1 MYGLRP
7 AARTGWLHRLLRF
20 FRNPHGYDQAE
31 WGSEQAILRGS
42 FSRGLD
48 LGYPIRAWTEQA
60 AAARSQASELRA
72 RRLLCRMLS
81 IEQRRELQA
90 HGCFTVKVK
99 GRGRFCVLPRS
110 TFNVLSLETGAAYC
124 CNVEA
129 FVPISDLM
137 LAQKLLL
144 ENDAE
149 RFFSV
154 ANRRSEVCAG
164 SWEEELLRTLGQ
176 DLR

>member
-1 MYGLRP
+1 MSWRS
-7 AARTGWLHRLLRF
+7 GWLGRLVGLFRGRDDAFDSRWGGDRAVLRA
-20 FRNPHGYDQAE
+20 NTAHG
-31 WGSEQAILRGS
+31 LNV
-42 FSRGLD
+42 
-48 LGYPIRAWTEQA
+48 GYPIRTWTEQA

-72 RRLLCRMLS
+72 RRLLSRMLDA
-81 IEQRRELQA
+81 EQKRELLQ
-90 HGCFTVKVK
+90 HGCFTVKVS
-99 GRGRFCVLPRS
+99 GRGLFCILPRS

-124 CNVEA
+124 CNIEA

-149 RFFSV
+149 HFFNV

-164 SWEEELLRTLGQ
+164 SWEEELVRSLGRSLR
-176 DLR
+176 

>member
-1 MYGLRP
+1 MGLRF
-7 AARTGWLHRLLRF
+7 GWLSRLMRLLRDPDADDP
-20 FRNPHGYDQAE
+20 R
-31 WGSEQAILRGS
+31 WGSGRMGLRGVG
-42 FSRGLD
+42 RGMEG
-48 LGYPIRAWTEQA
+48 GYPIRAWTEQA

-72 RRLLCRMLS
+72 RRLLCRMLDAD
-81 IEQRRELQA
+81 QKRELQQ
-90 HGCFTVKVK
+90 HGCFTVKVR
-99 GRGRFCVLPRS
+99 GRGIFCILPRS

-124 CNVEA
+124 CNIEA

-149 RFFSV
+149 HFFSV

-164 SWEEELLRTLGQ
+164 SWEEELVRSLGRSLRQ
-176 DLR
+176 

>member
-1 MYGLRP
+1 M
-7 AARTGWLHRLLRF
+7 RTITLGSRFGWLGRLMRL
-20 FRNPHGYDQAE
+20 FRDPDADADSR
-31 WGSEQAILRGS
+31 WGGDRAVLRGD
-42 FSRGLD
+42 FMRGVD
-48 LGYPIRAWTEQA
+48 VGYPIRAWTEQA

-72 RRLLCRMLS
+72 RRLLCRMLDMD
-81 IEQRRELQA
+81 QKRELQQ
-90 HGCFTVKVK
+90 HGCFTVKVR
-99 GRGRFCVLPRS
+99 GRGIFCILPRS

-124 CNVEA
+124 CNIEA

-149 RFFSV
+149 HFFTV

-164 SWEEELLRTLGQ
+164 SWEEELVRSLGRSLR
-176 DLR
+176 